1 MINIIIKTYSTNQ
14 SQKDLPGKKKIINK
28 IDQNNLIYY
37 FKGNTARKR
46 FDNFNND
53 TELFVK
59 RKSSETKLEKA
70 NNQQNVFKPNL
81 NKNSR
86 RRLKLEALKIN

>member
-1 MINIIIKTYSTNQ
+1 MDK
-14 SQKDLPGKKKIINK
+14 
-28 IDQNNLIYY
+28 NNLIHY
-37 FKGNTARKR
+37 FKGDTARKR
-46 FDNFNND
+46 FDNFNNG

-70 NNQQNVFKPNL
+70 NNRQNVFKPNR

-86 RRLKLEALKIN
+86 RRLKLKALKIN